1 MSGREQRWRR
11 KHDGQSVRLL
21 LALALA
27 MGLVIPAHGQDLA
40 AANALYDQGVMLKAA
55 ELARGSGNADGYA
68 LASKATLVAAVY
80 QRSRLDVA
88 LLQQAVV
95 DARAAL
101 ALDPDHVPALL
112 QLALAIGYMAEEDP
126 IGAHFEGSAHEGK
139 ALLDRA
145 LALAPDHAW
154 AHGMLGVWHLRLIKH
169 AGPLLA
175 QSLYDAS
182 LDRGLEQCAEAASL
196 APDDLAMRFG
206 CAVSL
211 LEAHPRRYAGEA
223 ADVLDTVVRLPARDA
238 AARLVQAEARRRL
251 AALKSDLPDS
261 WD

>member
-1 MSGREQRWRR
+1 
-11 KHDGQSVRLL
+11 VRLL

-27 MGLVIPAHGQDLA
+27 MGVVIPAHGQDLA
-40 AANALYDQGVMLKAA
+40 LANTLYDQGVMLKAA
-55 ELARGSGNADGYA
+55 ELARGFGSAEGYA
-68 LASKATLVAAVY
+68 LASKSTLVAAVY
-80 QRSRLDVA
+80 QKSRLDVA
-88 LLQQAVV
+88 LLQQAAE

-126 IGAHFEGSAHEGK
+126 IGAHFEGSPHEGK

-145 LALAPDHAW
+145 LALAPDNAW
-154 AHGMLGVWHLRLIKH
+154 AHGMLGVWHLRLIKY

-196 APDDLAMRFG
+196 APDDLAIRFG

-211 LEAHPRRYAGEA
+211 LEAHPRRYADEA
-223 ADVLDTVVRLPARDA
+223 ADMLDTVVQLPAKDA

-251 AALKSDLPDS
+251 AALKSELSDP

>member
-1 MSGREQRWRR
+1 
-11 KHDGQSVRLL
+11 VRLL

-55 ELARGSGNADGYA
+55 ELARGFGSADGYA
-68 LASKATLVAAVY
+68 LASQATLVAAIY
-80 QRSRLDVA
+80 QRSRIDRT
-88 LLQQAVV
+88 LLQQAAE
-95 DARAAL
+95 DARRAL
-101 ALDPDHVPALL
+101 ALDPDHVAALL
-112 QLALAIGYMAEEDP
+112 QLALAIGYTAEQDP

-145 LALAPDHAW
+145 LALAPDNAW
-154 AHGMLGVWHLRLIKH
+154 AHGMLGVWHLRLSKL

-175 QSLYDAS
+175 QSLYVAS

-196 APDDLAMRFG
+196 APDDLAIRFG

-211 LEAHPRRYAGEA
+211 LEAHPRRYADEA
-223 ADVLDTVVRLPARDA
+223 AEVLDTVVQLPAKDA

-251 AALKSDLPDS
+251 AALKSELSDP
-261 WD
+261 WN